1 MKDRRTSRDRDIYD
15 EYSEQYEV
23 RRKKRPESYEVR
35 SARRLEEE
43 ERQRRAE
50 AEERRRRKRS
60 QVSSSERR
68 KRSTGE
74 AEQRPHRKM
83 SRKQKE
89 ALRKKRRRK
98 RILIL
103 VLELLVLIILAI
115 GAYAVIKLDKLDW
128 TRLNSDNLEV
138 YKDTGPYTNI
148 ALFGLDSREG
158 ELDGGVR
165 SDCIMIASINND
177 TNEVKIVSVYRD
189 TLLLQEDGE
198 YEKANA
204 AYNAGP
210 ESAIALL
217 NRNLDLD
224 IKNYVSVNFNSL
236 TDVIDLLGGIDVE
249 MTEEEVYWTNAYAI
263 ETANTIGREAA
274 QLSGEAGMQHLDGIQ
289 SVAFSRIRYT
299 DGMDFKR
306 THRQRIVLEQ
316 VIKKAQKA
324 DIFTLNKIID
334 QVFPQIST
342 SLNAKDMMGIA
353 AHALSYKIGEMTGF
367 PFSVTTSEEVSGHN
381 GSYVV
386 PIGLA
391 DNVSQLHA
399 LLFANEA
406 YQPSEKVQQISQD
419 IISMTGIDPAT
430 YGNGI
435 DTSAYTQKN
444 SEGE

>member
-74 AEQRPHRKM
+74 AEQRPHRKK

-210 ESAIALL
+210 ESAIRLA
-217 NRNLDLD
+217 
-224 IKNYVSVNFNSL
+224 
-236 TDVIDLLGGIDVE
+236 
-249 MTEEEVYWTNAYAI
+249 
-263 ETANTIGREAA
+263 GR
-274 QLSGEAGMQHLDGIQ
+274 LRS
-289 SVAFSRIRYT
+289 
-299 DGMDFKR
+299 
-306 THRQRIVLEQ
+306 
-316 VIKKAQKA
+316 
-324 DIFTLNKIID
+324 
-334 QVFPQIST
+334 
-342 SLNAKDMMGIA
+342 
-353 AHALSYKIGEMTGF
+353 
-367 PFSVTTSEEVSGHN
+367 
-381 GSYVV
+381 
-386 PIGLA
+386 
-391 DNVSQLHA
+391 
-399 LLFANEA
+399 
-406 YQPSEKVQQISQD
+406 
-419 IISMTGIDPAT
+419 
-430 YGNGI
+430 
-435 DTSAYTQKN
+435 
-444 SEGE
+444 